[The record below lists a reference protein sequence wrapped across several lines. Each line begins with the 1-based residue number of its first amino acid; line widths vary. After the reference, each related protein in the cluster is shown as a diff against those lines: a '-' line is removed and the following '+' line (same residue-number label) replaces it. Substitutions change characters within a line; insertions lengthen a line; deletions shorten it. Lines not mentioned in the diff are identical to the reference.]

1 MDSLDVTVL
10 RVLRFLQKAKQKA
23 GESMKKF
30 EERSDG
36 GMSITENQAQIHLA
50 PHEADALWQ
59 WLSAHKDA
67 FQTHSSENQPEI
79 HLYQKDLKHL
89 DDLKAAIPDLHARG
103 PIVRVLDARWK
114 TVTAQALQLL
124 KEFQIENH
132 VHPIL
137 EDDSTYAQ
145 G

>member
-1 MDSLDVTVL
+1 
-10 RVLRFLQKAKQKA
+10 VLRFLQKTKQKA

-30 EERSDG
+30 EGRSDG

-59 WLSAHKDA
+59 WLSARKDA
-67 FQTHSSENQPEI
+67 FQAHSSEV
-79 HLYQKDLKHL
+79 HLYQKDLSHI
-89 DDLKAAIPDLHARG
+89 DELKAAIPELHARG

-114 TVTAQALQLL
+114 TITERALQLL

-132 VHPIL
+132 VHPVL